1 MIDHTSARARGR
13 RKGAGASAWDQR
25 ELAARGHKA
34 QICLLRLGILS
45 NCGCWAHRQ
54 ERSR

>member
-34 QICLLRLGILS
+34 PICLLRLGILS